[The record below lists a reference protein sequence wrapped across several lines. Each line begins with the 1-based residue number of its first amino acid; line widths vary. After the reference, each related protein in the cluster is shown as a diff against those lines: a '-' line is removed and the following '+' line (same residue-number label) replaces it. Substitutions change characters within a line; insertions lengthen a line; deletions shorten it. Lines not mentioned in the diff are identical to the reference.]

1 MKTNSLKFLV
11 LIILF
16 FVFSCQKE
24 ELFVE
29 EDVFV
34 EEIVEPLSIEGGE
47 YLEVPEYLST
57 PINGSELIV
66 PVVIINWV
74 PSPDG
79 IVVNDSITL
88 VGGNMDWGNE
98 VKTGM
103 KVSTVDQWNLSNNMK
118 LKYSYS
124 FAENR

>member
-34 EEIVEPLSIEGGE
+34 EEIVEPLSIEGG
-47 YLEVPEYLST
+47 
-57 PINGSELIV
+57 
-66 PVVIINWV
+66 
-74 PSPDG
+74 
-79 IVVNDSITL
+79 
-88 VGGNMDWGNE
+88 
-98 VKTGM
+98 
-103 KVSTVDQWNLSNNMK
+103 
-118 LKYSYS
+118 
-124 FAENR
+124 

>member
-57 PINGSELIV
+57 PING
-66 PVVIINWV
+66 
-74 PSPDG
+74 
-79 IVVNDSITL
+79 
-88 VGGNMDWGNE
+88 
-98 VKTGM
+98 
-103 KVSTVDQWNLSNNMK
+103 
-118 LKYSYS
+118 
-124 FAENR
+124 